1 MLKIRLIFTLLLF
14 ALVMLLWSC
23 SGTKVLSFLF
33 DGYKAPEPKQETALA
48 DTVPV
53 ADSLNL
59 SQLASLPGQKQYS
72 YHPPYQNKKC
82 SICHDK
88 STMGK
93 LTMPVPELCYEC
105 HDNFA
110 DTYKVLHGP
119 VANGACTTCHS
130 PHMAEGEKL
139 TLMQGQKLCLFCHDS
154 QEIFAGK
161 AHLEIGETKCTTCHN
176 PHGGDERPFLL
187 TAQTK

>member
-1 MLKIRLIFTLLLF
+1 MQKKRLIVSLLLV
-14 ALVMLLWSC
+14 LPVMLLWSC
-23 SGTKVLSFLF
+23 SNTKVLSFFF
-33 DGYKAPEPKQETALA
+33 DGYKAPEPKLESAI
-48 DTVPV
+48 
-53 ADSLNL
+53 ADSILTD
-59 SQLASLPGQKQYS
+59 SASRTHLATASTQKQYS

-88 STMGK
+88 GTMGK

-139 TLMQGQKLCLFCHDS
+139 TLMAGQKLCLFCHDS
-154 QEIFAGK
+154 QEIFADK
-161 AHLEIGETKCTTCHN
+161 AHLGIGEAFCTTCHN
-176 PHGGDERPFLL
+176 PHGGDTRPFLI
-187 TAQTK
+187 TAQTKE